1 MRDPRP
7 PRKPMTLYPKPKKLR
22 DYPKYIAKVIR
33 GFFSRLFYVISLL
46 WQTSPALLVLMV
58 LLCVAAGVLPVVS
71 AVVGKYLLNAVN
83 GALLGTGLAPGETLL
98 RSVRGTLST
107 VGFFILLQFVF
118 LLVRRLVTRLQTA
131 VDTLAGERVSSH
143 IRLMLMNQAKKVDL
157 ASFDNPD
164 FYEKLENANREAG
177 MRPIGILSSTFSVI
191 SYLISAVSF
200 VTILVTVGWQIPL
213 FVLFFSLPAAVVN
226 YVYRRRGYWYM
237 RRASK
242 ERRQMSYFSD
252 VVTDKDLAKEVRL
265 MHTADTFIDKYKT
278 AFGTYYKGIRRLT
291 MAELLWQIGV
301 GIFSLAAEAAVFFY
315 IAYHVVSGNME
326 IGDYSLYSGALTSIG
341 GCVSSV
347 IASTATVYE
356 GTLFIDNLMTFMR
369 EKPTVVATH
378 EPPRVPRHG
387 VPHTLVCEDISF
399 RYPGSEKFVL
409 RHFSCEMK
417 SGDRIVLVGLNGAGK
432 TTLIKLLTRL
442 YDPTEGRITLDGCD
456 LREYDPEALYALYGT
471 VFQDFGKYAVTAGE
485 NIALGNT
492 RVEKDTAA
500 VRRAA
505 EMGDASGFIERL
517 PAGYDTPLMRYFEE
531 DATELSQGQWQKLS
545 VARAFYADSDI
556 LILDEPTAA
565 LDAIA
570 EEEVYRR
577 FAALSENKLTLLVSH
592 RLSCAV
598 SATRILVLSD
608 GTLAESGT
616 HRELMERGGIYYHLF
631 STQAKHYLSEDKPD
645 SCI

>member
-58 LLCVAAGVLPVVS
+58 LLCVAAGVLPVAS

-98 RSVRGTLST
+98 HSVWGTLST
-107 VGFFILLQFVF
+107 VGFFILLQFIF
-118 LLVRRLVTRLQTA
+118 LLVRRLVNRLQTA
-131 VDTLAGERVSSH
+131 VNTLAGERVSSH

-191 SYLISAVSF
+191 SYIISAVSF

-213 FVLFFSLPAAVVN
+213 FVLLFSLPAAVVN

-265 MHTADTFIDKYKT
+265 MHSADTFIDKYKT

-291 MAELLWQIGV
+291 MAELFWQIGV

-341 GCVSSV
+341 SYVSSV

-369 EKPTVVATH
+369 EKPSVVATH

-387 VPHTLVCEDISF
+387 VPHTLVCEDISL
-399 RYPGSEKFVL
+399 RYPGSEQFVL

-442 YDPTEGRITLDGCD
+442 YDPTEGRITLDGHD

-517 PAGYDTPLMRYFEE
+517 PADYDTPHMRYFEE

-577 FAALSENKLTLLVSH
+577 FATLSENKLTLLVSH

-616 HRELMERGGIYYHLF
+616 HRELMEKGGIYYHLF
-631 STQAKHYLSEDKPD
+631 STQAKHYLPEENPD

>member
-1 MRDPRP
+1 
-7 PRKPMTLYPKPKKLR
+7 
-22 DYPKYIAKVIR
+22 
-33 GFFSRLFYVISLL
+33 
-46 WQTSPALLVLMV
+46 
-58 LLCVAAGVLPVVS
+58 
-71 AVVGKYLLNAVN
+71 
-83 GALLGTGLAPGETLL
+83 
-98 RSVRGTLST
+98 
-107 VGFFILLQFVF
+107 
-118 LLVRRLVTRLQTA
+118 
-131 VDTLAGERVSSH
+131 
-143 IRLMLMNQAKKVDL
+143 
-157 ASFDNPD
+157 
-164 FYEKLENANREAG
+164 
-177 MRPIGILSSTFSVI
+177 
-191 SYLISAVSF
+191 
-200 VTILVTVGWQIPL
+200 
-213 FVLFFSLPAAVVN
+213 
-226 YVYRRRGYWYM
+226 
-237 RRASK
+237 
-242 ERRQMSYFSD
+242 MSYFSD

-278 AFGTYYKGIRRLT
+278 AFATYYKGIRRLT
-291 MAELLWQIGV
+291 MAELFWQIGV

-341 GCVSSV
+341 SYVSSV

-387 VPHTLVCEDISF
+387 IAHTLVCEDVSF
-399 RYPGSEKFVL
+399 RYPGSENFVL

-442 YDPTEGRITLDGCD
+442 YDPTEGRITLDGYD

-492 RVEKDTAA
+492 RVETDTAA
-500 VRRAA
+500 VRHAA
-505 EMGDASGFIERL
+505 EMGDASEFIERL

-577 FAALSENKLTLLVSH
+577 FATLSENKLTLLVSH

-598 SATRILVLSD
+598 TATRILVLSG

-616 HRELMERGGIYYHLF
+616 HRELMEKGGIYYHLF
-631 STQAKHYLSEDKPD
+631 STQAKHYLPEDKPV
-645 SCI
+645 S